1 MVADGLSVNT
11 TLSQVANV
19 ARAQAKGQAPLSS
32 AATARKTLEDEKRV
46 DRIRKAEEIKQ
57 ERIDPEDRREGDPD
71 GKQRQAAAGG
81 GDEAETDLDASDAED
96 ASPGLRI
103 DTTA

>member
-19 ARAQAKGQAPLSS
+19 ARAQAKGQAPPAD
-32 AATARKTLEDEKRV
+32 AATAGKTLEDEKRV
-46 DRIRKAEEIKQ
+46 DRIRKAEEGKN
-57 ERIDPEDRREGDPD
+57 ERIDSEERRDRSPD
-71 GKQRQAAAGG
+71 EKRRQADAGG
-81 GDEAETDLDASDAED
+81 GDEVETQPDETDSEEASR
-96 ASPGLRI
+96 GRMI